1 MSFKCKECGED
12 FTFLRSLHAHIKK
25 HKLVLGDYYVKH
37 YAKKDKLT
45 GELLPFKKYE
55 TYFNT
60 DFLSVKNMREWC
72 KSAPKEE
79 VKKYIVNTFESR
91 MESKGLSSI
100 PPDIYLKTAGMP
112 DINMCIDV
120 FGSYNALCKKFGML
134 PMLSRQLPNEF
145 YKNYEDTRIFVDTRE
160 QNPLIFKNNQQ
171 LKLDVGDYAVM
182 GEDFDYTFVDRKSY
196 QDFCSTVTNG
206 YRRFIKEIE
215 RCKSLE
221 SFLFVVVEAPFD
233 ELENENKKNFKK
245 FKLDY
250 VFHQMR
256 EIQADYSDCCQFIF
270 SGSRQDSI
278 DLIPKILVL
287 GKKLWRVD
295 LQYFWNKKIK
305 HNGLESRQT
314 KTKKRIQRYK
324 PVTRG
329 ERGVFGGK

>member
-1 MSFKCKECGED
+1 
-12 FTFLRSLHAHIKK
+12 
-25 HKLVLGDYYVKH
+25 
-37 YAKKDKLT
+37 
-45 GELLPFKKYE
+45 
-55 TYFNT
+55 
-60 DFLSVKNMREWC
+60 
-72 KSAPKEE
+72 
-79 VKKYIVNTFESR
+79 
-91 MESKGLSSI
+91 
-100 PPDIYLKTAGMP
+100 
-112 DINMCIDV
+112 
-120 FGSYNALCKKFGML
+120 
-134 PMLSRQLPNEF
+134 
-145 YKNYEDTRIFVDTRE
+145 
-160 QNPLIFKNNQQ
+160 
-171 LKLDVGDYAVM
+171 M

-233 ELENENKKNFKK
+233 GLENENKKNFKK

-305 HNGLESRQT
+305 HNGLGSRQT